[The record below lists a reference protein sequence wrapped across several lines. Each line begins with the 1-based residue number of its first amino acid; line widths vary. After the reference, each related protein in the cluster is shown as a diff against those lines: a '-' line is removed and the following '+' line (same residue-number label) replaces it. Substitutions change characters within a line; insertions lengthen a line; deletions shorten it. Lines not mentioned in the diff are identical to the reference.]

1 MTNKKKKTTKKTPK
15 KRQTKKAES
24 EAMKELKKLMK
35 ADDIEDFR
43 LMDALAIAGAYP
55 KGTKLEDLPD
65 EFVKTQLI
73 DKWASFTKFVTEH
86 VPF

>member
-1 MTNKKKKTTKKTPK
+1 
-15 KRQTKKAES
+15 
-24 EAMKELKKLMK
+24 MKELKKLMK

-43 LMDALAIAGAYP
+43 LMDAIAIAGAYP

-65 EFVKTQLI
+65 AFIKTQLI
-73 DKWASFTKFVTEH
+73 DKWAGFKKFVTEH